1 MKRVKFIV
9 YFSFFEIVT
18 LVRRMHTVACAWIGF
33 AGCFAWFFSSFYFWS
48 INLRRGFGARNRR
61 NVTKVKT
68 VRQFHLMF
76 VTFRWQSFPSFIWSV
91 VVGFFAP
98 IKCII
103 LSSFKWERNYYAASC
118 IPTLISKLWPW
129 PVRVAPFKRIFI
141 KFIYL
146 FVRLAG
152 LPLIWRQMPTF
163 SMPNAKCRLSC
174 SYIKW
179 NIFLQQSIRQSG
191 VSDPCNGSADVQYFF
206 FSFSVVSCN
215 SNLYAHFC
223 ASIGAKIRNRHANRW
238 TKLDGTA
245 TKTKSPRLEWH
256 NEDDWLQNDIRFIHN
271 NNATTTQTSSEPT

>member
-206 FSFSVVSCN
+206 F
-215 SNLYAHFC
+215 L
-223 ASIGAKIRNRHANRW
+223 
-238 TKLDGTA
+238 
-245 TKTKSPRLEWH
+245 
-256 NEDDWLQNDIRFIHN
+256 LQCRVM
-271 NNATTTQTSSEPT
+271 